1 MSASTESP
9 LAFVQLADL
18 LADPLFSGGPL
29 PAWVVTIAGSILGA
43 NRAASEALGYS
54 DDEFKAL
61 IFEQLTEPPG
71 AALPEPDAPPIAP
84 RLRLRSKH
92 GGLLQAALLR
102 QSLLVDAEH
111 LTLVSAF
118 ILGVEAQDNAA
129 ALNPAS
135 TSAPGPS
142 GTQQVAGEMRY
153 RALFDGAPMGMALGT
168 LADGKFV
175 DVNQVLLDMLGRSRA
190 EVIGRTSNE
199 LSIWLDPMDRS
210 VLIREVLSGKPVRL
224 HPTRILGAGGQA
236 RDVMLSIA
244 IVTLEGIPHLL
255 AAYQD
260 VTAEMREHAAL
271 AAREARLARALQGS
285 AEGDWEWQ
293 VRTGEL
299 YYSERWA
306 TILGYAVAD
315 LPTSADTPFS
325 LCHPDDKE
333 RVNQALQ
340 AHFQTRERFDI
351 NLRLRTAHGTYR
363 WVKSRAQATW
373 DASGQPFRLSGT
385 IDDIHDEHIAAHER
399 QRTEQRLALASSA
412 ARIGTW
418 EMFPDGSAVWDAEAY
433 RSYGY
438 SPTTPL
444 LPEQIY
450 RCALSHGEF
459 LRTRK
464 WLLSTLAAGTS
475 GSIEFELCWPN
486 GETRWMV
493 AKGRAL
499 LDANG
504 TPTSLL
510 GVNWD
515 ISEQRRAHEALLSH
529 QRQLS
534 ELAHE
539 LLEQERK
546 TTSRIALTLHDHLGQ
561 TLTALRLSFDASLGA
576 AADMAGDRN
585 VKRMDA
591 LLEQATSLIHDV
603 LQGLRPPFLEDLGL
617 AAALDNEIAN
627 PTLQRNSVDLMLLL
641 DDQVGELRWPGD
653 VEYACFMIAREAV
666 ANALEHS
673 MASLIQV
680 TLNAS
685 GSGLM
690 LEISD
695 DGIGFQTKGLMGRSG
710 NLGLVGMRERAQAI
724 GARLDVDSAPG
735 EGVRVSLRWEPKP

>member
-1 MSASTESP
+1 MAE
-9 LAFVQLADL
+9 L

-29 PAWVVTIAGSILGA
+29 PAWVVTLNGAILGA
-43 NRAASEALGYS
+43 NRAASDTLGYS

-61 IFEQLTEPPG
+61 TFEQLAEPSG
-71 AALPEPDAPPIAP
+71 AALPKLDAAQAAP
-84 RLRLRSKH
+84 RLWLRSKSR
-92 GGLLQAALLR
+92 GLVHVALLR
-102 QSLLVDAEH
+102 QSLLAGAER
-111 LTLVSAF
+111 LSLVSAF
-118 ILGVEAQDNAA
+118 VLGADACE
-129 ALNPAS
+129 S
-135 TSAPGPS
+135 TSAQSPASPGTLDPN
-142 GTQQVAGEMRY
+142 GTQEPPGEMKF
-153 RALFDGAPMGMALGT
+153 RAVFDGAPMGMALGT

-175 DVNQVLLDMLGRSRA
+175 DVNQVLLDMLGRSRD
-190 EVIGRTSNE
+190 EVMGRTTNE
-199 LSIWLDPMDRS
+199 LSIWLEPMDRS
-210 VLIREVLSGKPVRL
+210 ALIREVLSGKPVRL
-224 HPTRILGAGGQA
+224 HQTRILGAGGQA

-244 IVTLEGIPHLL
+244 IVNLDGIPHLL
-255 AAYQD
+255 ATYQD
-260 VTAEMREHAAL
+260 ITSQVREQAAL
-271 AAREARLARALQGS
+271 ALREARLARALQGS
-285 AEGDWEWQ
+285 AEGEWEWQ
-293 VRTGEL
+293 IRTGEL

-306 TILGYAVAD
+306 TLLGYEVSA
-315 LPTSADTPFS
+315 LPNTADTPFG

-340 AHFQTRERFDI
+340 AHFQTRERLDI
-351 NLRLRTAHGTYR
+351 NLRLLTAHGTYR

-385 IDDIHDEHIAAHER
+385 IDDIHDDHLAALGR
-399 QRTEQRLALASSA
+399 QRTEQRLALATSA

-450 RCALSHGEF
+450 RCSLSHGEF

-464 WLLSTLAAGTS
+464 WLLSTLASGEG

-493 AKGRAL
+493 AKGKAL

-515 ISEQRRAHEALLSH
+515 ISEQRRAHEALLGH

-539 LLEQERK
+539 LLEQERR

-585 VKRMDA
+585 VQRMDA

-603 LQGLRPPFLEDLGL
+603 LQDLRPPFLEDLGL

-627 PTLQRNSVDLMLLL
+627 PTLQRSSVDLMLLL
-641 DDQVGELRWPGD
+641 DDQVGQLRWPSD

-690 LEISD
+690 LEITD

-724 GARLDVDSAPG
+724 GARLDVDSTPG